1 MGTNKPWMLYSVYR
15 KSDDRLMILDGNVH
29 ECAKVLNI
37 QENTF
42 RTYLADPSRS
52 PYVITKCTMKDIERD
67 LMEE

>member
-1 MGTNKPWMLYSVYR
+1 
-15 KSDDRLMILDGNVH
+15 MILDGNIH